1 MLLYVVVLSGIAWAV
16 WSLLRP
22 LFVRSPLDI
31 VAGPESK
38 SIVSGNLPELFDTDA
53 WGFHDKISTEYG
65 PVVKI
70 NALLGREW
78 LYVFDPVALQSIV
91 LKEQGT
97 YDQIEWLVRS
107 NNMLLGAGLLSVLG
121 PAHRKQRKMLMP
133 VFSAKHLRDLTP
145 VFYEVTNRLIEAIS
159 MRVGDAPRDL
169 DMLDWM
175 GRTALE
181 IIGQAGMGHS
191 FDPLVSDEATDPF
204 NKAAKVYLPLSF
216 TPLMMVVRQLSP
228 FLTRLGP
235 AWLRRRIVDLVPS
248 ADIQKLKDAADVLYK
263 TSVRIIEEKKLALQ
277 KGEYAAGKD
286 IMSVLLKANMA
297 AVNDADKLSDEEI
310 VGQISTLLFAATD
323 TTSHVMAQVLQS
335 LAENPEIQAKV
346 RHEILEAGGEHYLPY
361 EQLHALPL
369 LDAICRETLR
379 LYPPTPLS
387 LREAFKDTTLPLSKP
402 MRGADGSMIDR
413 VPIPKGTNVLI
424 AVQACNRNK
433 AIWGDDAGEWKPER
447 WLKPLPKALEDA
459 GIPGVYSHL
468 LTFAGGGRS
477 CIGFTFSQLEMKVV
491 LSSLLANFTFELS
504 ETPIHWHFSGI
515 TFPSTGKDSLKP
527 EMWLR
532 VGRYTGERTHAA

>member
-1 MLLYVVVLSGIAWAV
+1 MLLYVILSCGTAWAI

-22 LFVRSPLDI
+22 LFVKSPLDV
-31 VAGPESK
+31 VAGPPSN
-38 SIVSGNLPELFDTDA
+38 SIVSGNLAELFDTDA
-53 WGFHDKISTEYG
+53 WAFHDKICSEYG

-70 NALLGREW
+70 HALLGRKW
-78 LYVFDPVALQSIV
+78 LYVFDPTALQNVI
-91 LKEQGT
+91 LREQGT

-121 PAHRKQRKMLMP
+121 DAHRKQRKMLMP

-145 VFYEVTNRLIEAIS
+145 IFYEVTNKLVEAIS
-159 MRVGDAPRDL
+159 MRVGDSPRDL
-169 DMLDWM
+169 DMLEWM

-191 FDPLVSDEATDPF
+191 FDPLISDEATDPF

-228 FLTRLGP
+228 ILTRLGP
-235 AWLRRRIVDLVPS
+235 AWLRRWIVDRIPS
-248 ADIQKLKDAADVLYK
+248 DNIRKLKEAVDVLHS
-263 TSVRIIEEKKLALQ
+263 TAVRIIEEKKAVLQ

-286 IMSVLLKANMA
+286 IMSVLLKANMS
-297 AVNDADKLSDEEI
+297 VGDSNKLSDEEI
-310 VGQISTLLFAATD
+310 VGQINTLLFAATD

-335 LAENPEIQAKV
+335 LAENPDVQAKV
-346 RHEILEAGGEHYLPY
+346 RDEILEAGNGHCLPY
-361 EQLHALPL
+361 DKLHALPY

-387 LREAFKDTTLPLSKP
+387 LREAFRDTTLPLSKP
-402 MRGADGSMIDR
+402 MRGSDGSMIDR
-413 VPIPKGTNVLI
+413 VPIPKGTNVL
-424 AVQACNRNK
+424 VGVRACNRNK
-433 AIWGDDAGEWKPER
+433 AIWGDDADEWKPER
-447 WLKPLPKALEDA
+447 WLKPLPKTLEDA
-459 GIPGVYSHL
+459 SIPGVYSHL

-477 CIGFTFSQLEMKVV
+477 CVGFTFSQLEMKVV
-491 LSSLLANFTFELS
+491 LSNLLANFTFELS
-504 ETPIHWHFSGI
+504 EKPIHWHMSGI
-515 TFPSTGKDSLKP
+515 TFPSAGKDSLKP

-532 VGRYTGERTHAA
+532 VGPYRESVPRPRD